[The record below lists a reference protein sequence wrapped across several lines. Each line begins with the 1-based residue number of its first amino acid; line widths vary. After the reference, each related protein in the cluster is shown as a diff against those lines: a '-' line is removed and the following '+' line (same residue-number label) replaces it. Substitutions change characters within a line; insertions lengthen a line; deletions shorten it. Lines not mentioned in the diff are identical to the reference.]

1 MIVEQVEDEDGSS
14 GIRWKQYGD
23 QRWRSERF
31 SPYFYVDA
39 SEEYIAPRGVDAR
52 YERNLP
58 YRAYD
63 GTELHKVILE
73 TTRDARDAR
82 DAADNHYEADI
93 PFERR
98 YYIDRVEGGLVGG
111 GDISDA
117 RPNIAHLD
125 IEVWAD
131 GGQVDA
137 LEADEPVISASVYFE
152 RSGRHVDLLLD
163 PPQAETESDPDWAGD
178 DPVLVFDEE
187 AAMLRHLGRV
197 ITGEGVE
204 VLCGWNIGGYDIP
217 YLIKRFDEVRGVEP
231 GDLSPLG
238 ESYVSTWTTDEG
250 ERRIRPTVKGV
261 DLFDM
266 MEAYKH
272 LKRRDKPPNWRLG
285 TVAEYEGTD
294 VRKMDVDASRIGP
307 VWESRPMEVMEYNR
321 ADAELTHHIAESVSA
336 FDLFLEM
343 HRAFAI
349 PLSDTLNNSVLVE
362 MYVMSRSEEWGIRDR
377 VLDSK
382 RDTTG
387 GFEGGN
393 TKQPDPGRYEW
404 VFGADVTSEYPNW
417 VRAANLSPET
427 VVTPE
432 DPEWGR
438 GDLIDTPMDGIRFL
452 PHDERLGILPR
463 AVDEMFQMK
472 RDKTELRS
480 EHEYGSEA
488 YQQADLERDATKW
501 FLNSIQGV
509 TGMETHRLSKVEV
522 SAAIT
527 AFGRETVERMVEV
540 GESMGYDFVYGD
552 SVPPDEPV
560 LVRGPDGVV
569 DVVEIQELN
578 HPDTDVEVWTD
589 DGWSAV
595 KRVIRKPNR
604 KQMYSVRTR
613 SGNVRVTED
622 HSLVNAGGDEIRPG
636 NVDSGDTL
644 LTSDVSDAAPETNG
658 DGGIGAGLSWLLGAF
673 VADGHAGVY
682 DTASGVKRSWKVS
695 DSRRGYLEKVGEH
708 LDDVFGVDYKID
720 DTTESSGCDQVRP
733 VGVVKPIAEAF
744 RKWCYTESGKKRVP
758 VWVLNADEASITAFL
773 DGYWTGDGADRPRYT
788 EDEAETTTNSATL
801 AAGVAFLLRRL
812 GHRFGVDN
820 RIREDGTGQHEYY
833 RVRRQDG
840 YRGDP
845 GDVSRVD
852 EVEHDGEYVF
862 DLETENG
869 HFQAGVGDIVV
880 HNTDSAFFVDRSG
893 GIGCTDD
900 AVEAAHRLAE
910 ETNDDLPEWARDR
923 YGIEDDRRHRLE
935 VEPEKVAK
943 RAFFPSKKKRYTLWI
958 VWDDG
963 QDVDKIS
970 HTGWAV
976 VRSDTSAVEETA
988 QRKTLEAIMHNRDES
1003 FVTRKLGEEMHRV
1016 VDGEYDPIDMAR
1028 PQGSSKAFARYGDN
1042 RGTEDFENVPY
1053 FVAAMMSSN
1062 ELLGTDYR
1070 GGDKT
1075 WMLPVKET
1083 ETVEVNGSTNNVN
1096 YLAVDEDTDLPDWV
1110 EIDYDK
1116 VLDNIVGK
1124 VRLVYESLGW
1134 DLGRLKTHK
1143 SDALGKAEVER
1154 VQANNHTL
1162 GVFSS

>member
-552 SVPPDEPV
+552 
-560 LVRGPDGVV
+560 
-569 DVVEIQELN
+569 
-578 HPDTDVEVWTD
+578 
-589 DGWSAV
+589 
-595 KRVIRKPNR
+595 
-604 KQMYSVRTR
+604 
-613 SGNVRVTED
+613 
-622 HSLVNAGGDEIRPG
+622 
-636 NVDSGDTL
+636 
-644 LTSDVSDAAPETNG
+644 
-658 DGGIGAGLSWLLGAF
+658 
-673 VADGHAGVY
+673 
-682 DTASGVKRSWKVS
+682 
-695 DSRRGYLEKVGEH
+695 
-708 LDDVFGVDYKID
+708 
-720 DTTESSGCDQVRP
+720 
-733 VGVVKPIAEAF
+733 
-744 RKWCYTESGKKRVP
+744 
-758 VWVLNADEASITAFL
+758 
-773 DGYWTGDGADRPRYT
+773 
-788 EDEAETTTNSATL
+788 
-801 AAGVAFLLRRL
+801 
-812 GHRFGVDN
+812 
-820 RIREDGTGQHEYY
+820 
-833 RVRRQDG
+833 
-840 YRGDP
+840 
-845 GDVSRVD
+845 
-852 EVEHDGEYVF
+852 
-862 DLETENG
+862 
-869 HFQAGVGDIVV
+869 
-880 HNTDSAFFVDRSG
+880 TDSAFFVDRSG
-893 GIGCTDD
+893 GVGCTDD
-900 AVEAAHRLAE
+900 AVGAARRLAR
-910 ETNDDLPEWARDR
+910 ETNEDLPEWARER
-923 YGIEDDRRHRLE
+923 YGIEDDRRHHLE

-988 QRKTLEAIMHNRDES
+988 QRNTLEAIMHNRDES
-1003 FVTRKLGEEMHRV
+1003 FITDRLGEEMHRV
-1016 VDGEYDPIDMAR
+1016 VDGEHGPIDMAR

-1075 WMLPVKET
+1075 WMLPVRET
-1083 ETVEVNGSTNNVN
+1083 ETVEVNGSANDVN
-1096 YLAVDEDTDLPDWV
+1096 YLAIDEDTDLPDWV